1 MIANRRQILTALA
14 SLGFGASVARA
25 AETGFD
31 LRLTNEGL
39 VMPVVVRGRRLQGIL
54 DCGASASLMD
64 TQVAQ
69 SLGLKVARER
79 KGAAVYRT
87 IRVGQSEPVH
97 ITAGDAAYT
106 APVMIMPIREAGLK
120 TDMLIG
126 RDILNHFKL
135 DLDGPR
141 RHATFRATRQP
152 LPDMTPLKVTRS
164 PKNTLVVDMEV
175 EGIPV
180 RASVDTGSS
189 TPLILKGD
197 WALRH
202 DLLHNR
208 KRSQWLG
215 GDVSGLHTITM
226 SSVRDATIGGLTFRD
241 IPVEVSDNLLEFDVN
256 LGLDVFLRLRSFW
269 DMDKSHI
276 WLSGSAADL
285 AQPFARERSGLAYLP
300 EGEGL
305 NVIFVAPQSPAATGG
320 WRKGDIITAIDG
332 MPVPQLAAIDDWKR
346 DPARQ
351 SARLTLAGGETR
363 VLRLS
368 DYY

>member
-1 MIANRRQILTALA
+1 MTLDRRQILTALA
-14 SLGFGASVARA
+14 ALGFNASVARA
-25 AETGFD
+25 GSTGFD

-39 VMPVVVRGRRLQGIL
+39 ILPVVVKGRPLQGIL

-79 KGAAVYRT
+79 KGQAVYRT
-87 IRVGQSEPVH
+87 IRVGQSEPVA
-97 ITAGDAAYT
+97 IMAGDAAYT

-120 TDMLIG
+120 ADMLIG

-141 RHATFRATRQP
+141 RHATFRAQHPP
-152 LPDMTPLKVTRS
+152 LSDMTPMKVIRS
-164 PKNTLVVDMEV
+164 AKDTLVVDMEI

-189 TPLILKGD
+189 TPLMLKTD
-197 WALRH
+197 WMLRH
-202 DLLHNR
+202 DLLHGR

-215 GDVSGLHTITM
+215 GDVGGLHTITM

-241 IPVEVSDNLLEFDVN
+241 IPVEVSDTLLEFDVN

-269 DMDKSHI
+269 DMDKSRI
-276 WLSGSAADL
+276 WLAGTDAEL
-285 AQPFARERSGLAYLP
+285 WRPFTRERSGLAYLP

-305 NVIFVAPQSPAATGG
+305 NVIFVAPESPAAVGG

-332 MPVPQLAAIDDWKR
+332 TPVTQLSAPDDWKR
-346 DPARQ
+346 DPVRQ

-363 VLRLS
+363 TLTLAS
-368 DYY
+368 YY

>member
-1 MIANRRQILTALA
+1 MPIDRRQILTALA
-14 SLGFGASVARA
+14 ALGFTSSAARA

-31 LRLTNEGL
+31 LHLTNEGL
-39 VMPVVVRGRRLQGIL
+39 LMPVMVRGRPLQGIL

-79 KGAAVYRT
+79 KGEAVYRT
-87 IRVGQSEPVH
+87 IRVGQSEPVA
-97 ITAGDAAYT
+97 IMAGDAAYT

-120 TDMLIG
+120 ADMLIG

-141 RHATFRATRQP
+141 RHATFRAQRPP
-152 LPDMTPLKVTRS
+152 LPNMTPLKVMRS
-164 PKNTLVVDMEV
+164 EKNTLVVDMEV

-202 DLLHNR
+202 DLLHGR

-269 DMDKSHI
+269 DMDRSRI
-276 WLSGSAADL
+276 WLAGNSADL
-285 AQPFARERSGLAYLP
+285 ARPFDRERSGLAYLP

-305 NVIFVAPQSPAATGG
+305 NVIFVAPESPAAAGG

-332 MPVPQLAAIDDWKR
+332 TPVTQLVAVDDWKR

-351 SARLTLAGGETR
+351 FARLTLAGGETR
-363 VLRLS
+363 VLTLAS
-368 DYY
+368 YY

>member
-1 MIANRRQILTALA
+1 MTTSRRQILTALA
-14 SLGFGASVARA
+14 SLGFTATVARA
-25 AETGFD
+25 AEPGFD

-39 VMPVVVRGRRLQGIL
+39 VMPVMVRGHRLQGIL

-69 SLGLKVARER
+69 SLGLKVSSER

-87 IRVGQSEPVH
+87 IRVGQSEPVA
-97 ITAGDAAYT
+97 ITAGDVAYT

-120 TDMLIG
+120 SDMLIG

-141 RHATFRATRQP
+141 RHATFRAERPP
-152 LPDMTPLKVTRS
+152 LPDMTPLKVMRS
-164 PKNTLVVDMEV
+164 AKNTLVVDMVV
-175 EGIPV
+175 EGVPV

-197 WALRH
+197 WAMRN
-202 DLLHNR
+202 DLLHGR

-226 SSVRDATIGGLTFRD
+226 SSVRDATLGGLTFRD
-241 IPVEVSDNLLEFDVN
+241 VPVEISDNLLEFDVN
-256 LGLDVFLRLRSFW
+256 LGLDIFLRLRSFW
-269 DMDKSHI
+269 DMGRSRI
-276 WLSGSAADL
+276 WLSGRADEL
-285 AQPFARERSGLAYLP
+285 EKPFARERSGLAYLP

-305 NVIFVAPQSPAATGG
+305 NVIFVAPESPAASGG
-320 WRKGDIITAIDG
+320 WRKGDIITAIDDT
-332 MPVPQLAAIDDWKR
+332 PVTQLAAVDDWKR
-346 DPARQ
+346 DPGRQ